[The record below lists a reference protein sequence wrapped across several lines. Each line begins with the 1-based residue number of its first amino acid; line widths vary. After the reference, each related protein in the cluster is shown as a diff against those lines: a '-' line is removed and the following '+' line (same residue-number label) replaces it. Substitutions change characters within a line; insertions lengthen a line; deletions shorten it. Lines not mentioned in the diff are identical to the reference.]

1 MVSQREI
8 RMNTPSRISRERI
21 EKSVSVISSEF
32 LNSPQYICESLSAE
46 LGARVLVK
54 IETANPIRS
63 FKGRGAEL
71 YMSKIPAGT
80 EVVCAS
86 AGNFGQAMAYAARRR
101 GIRVSVVA
109 ARNANPLKIERMKSL
124 GADVIL
130 AGEDFDSARAHARL
144 LSAERSARLVV
155 DSLDIET
162 VEGAGTIGL
171 ELSRLHQQLDVLL
184 VALGNGAMFNGIAHV
199 IKKFSPRTRMVAV
212 GAEGASAMVD
222 SWRAGQLI
230 EHDHVSTIA
239 DGIATRTP
247 IPEALQ
253 DMHGLVDEALLVS
266 DENIIR
272 GMKLLHR
279 HVGVVAEPSAAVGV
293 AAMLQKPKAFNGSLV
308 GIIVCGGNLT
318 SEQMQAWL

>member
-8 RMNTPSRISRERI
+8 RMNTPSRISQERI

-71 YMSKIPAGT
+71 YMSKMTAGT

-130 AGEDFDSARAHARL
+130 AGEDFDSARGFCL
-144 LSAERSARLVV
+144 L
-155 DSLDIET
+155 
-162 VEGAGTIGL
+162 
-171 ELSRLHQQLDVLL
+171 
-184 VALGNGAMFNGIAHV
+184 N
-199 IKKFSPRTRMVAV
+199 AV
-212 GAEGASAMVD
+212 
-222 SWRAGQLI
+222 
-230 EHDHVSTIA
+230 
-239 DGIATRTP
+239 
-247 IPEALQ
+247 
-253 DMHGLVDEALLVS
+253 HGLSSTVWTSKPSKVRAPLGLSYRVCTSNWMYCLWHWATGPCSMALRMS
-266 DENIIR
+266 
-272 GMKLLHR
+272 
-279 HVGVVAEPSAAVGV
+279 
-293 AAMLQKPKAFNGSLV
+293 
-308 GIIVCGGNLT
+308 
-318 SEQMQAWL
+318 

>member
-1 MVSQREI
+1 MVSQREN
-8 RMNTPSRISRERI
+8 RMNTPSRISQERI
-21 EKSVSVISSEF
+21 EKAVSVISSEF

-71 YMSKIPAGT
+71 YMSKIPAAT

-109 ARNANPLKIERMKSL
+109 ARNANPLKIE
-124 GADVIL
+124 
-130 AGEDFDSARAHARL
+130 L

-199 IKKFSPRTRMVAV
+199 MKKFSPRTRMVAV

>member
-1 MVSQREI
+1 
-8 RMNTPSRISRERI
+8 MNTPSRISQERI

-199 IKKFSPRTRMVAV
+199 
-212 GAEGASAMVD
+212 
-222 SWRAGQLI
+222 
-230 EHDHVSTIA
+230 
-239 DGIATRTP
+239 
-247 IPEALQ
+247 
-253 DMHGLVDEALLVS
+253 
-266 DENIIR
+266 
-272 GMKLLHR
+272 MKNFHQELEWLR
-279 HVGVVAEPSAAVGV
+279 WV
-293 AAMLQKPKAFNGSLV
+293 PKAPARWLTPGERGSSSSMTTFQQL
-308 GIIVCGGNLT
+308 LT
-318 SEQMQAWL
+318 ELRPGHRYQKHSKTCMDWWMRRYW